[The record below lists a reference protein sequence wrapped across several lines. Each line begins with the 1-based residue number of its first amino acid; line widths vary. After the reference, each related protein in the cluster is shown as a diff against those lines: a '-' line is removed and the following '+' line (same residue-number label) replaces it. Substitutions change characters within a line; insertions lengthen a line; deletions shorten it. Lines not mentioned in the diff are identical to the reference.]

1 MFVKED
7 DIEEQ
12 KMAMKVLRLGR
23 KKKEKK
29 TYSCFLKNAAVDK
42 ILWEAIAVFLKR
54 SPNMVYSRFSQIH
67 FYSLIL

>member
-29 TYSCFLKNAAVDK
+29 TYSSVFKNVAIDISLKSNSNP
-42 ILWEAIAVFLKR
+42 IMHG
-54 SPNMVYSRFSQIH
+54 STHSCQ
-67 FYSLIL
+67 